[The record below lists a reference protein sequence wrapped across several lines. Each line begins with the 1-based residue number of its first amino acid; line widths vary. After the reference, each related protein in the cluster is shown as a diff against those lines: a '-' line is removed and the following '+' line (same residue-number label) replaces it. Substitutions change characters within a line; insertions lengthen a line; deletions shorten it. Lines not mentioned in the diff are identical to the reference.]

1 MKDINI
7 PNGIA
12 AVGYSEAEVVEDIA
26 GIFARSMQNWED

>member
-12 AVGYSEAEVVEDIA
+12 AVGYSEADVPDLV
-26 GIFARSMQNWED
+26 NWED